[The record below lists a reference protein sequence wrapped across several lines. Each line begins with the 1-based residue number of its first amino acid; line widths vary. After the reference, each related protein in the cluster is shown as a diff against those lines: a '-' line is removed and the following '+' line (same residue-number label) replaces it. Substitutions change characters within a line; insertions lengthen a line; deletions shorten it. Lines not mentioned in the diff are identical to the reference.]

1 MRRSIQGI
9 GTHEALRRKKPK
21 FNLICIGST
30 KDPRNRVVVSEEAQM
45 EHSWSTTTLA
55 NTPADIQKKIKHV
68 ASEQPRHK
76 RMLNMSAKHFTF
88 ECQSQIFGDSIC
100 SEQEPTDMPNHQLRF
115 DDGIFFLLSLI
126 TTLFNHSSEFDAN
139 QLVNIFL
146 PFSKNPDL
154 ELGRLCTIH
163 PAKTHIAEMPRLLTF
178 VFAMSKRMNS
188 LMKDTN
194 DTLGHMDVCQGR
206 ALFEVISNYN
216 INTTKGRNELFK
228 LIFDEK
234 TGAIGGIYENMKH
247 FDELFPKEAK
257 VFNNSFDQISKLYV

>member
-1 MRRSIQGI
+1 
-9 GTHEALRRKKPK
+9 
-21 FNLICIGST
+21 
-30 KDPRNRVVVSEEAQM
+30 M
-45 EHSWSTTTLA
+45 EHSWFTTTLA
-55 NTPADIQKKIKHV
+55 NAPAEIQKKIKHV

-88 ECQSQIFGDSIC
+88 ECQSQIKRHVKIFDNSIC
-100 SEQEPTDMPNHQLRF
+100 REQEPTDMLNHQLRF

-126 TTLFNHSSEFDAN
+126 TTLFNHGSEFDAN

-163 PAKTHIAEMPRLLTF
+163 PAKTHIAAVPMLLRF
-178 VFAMSKRMNS
+178 VFAMSKIMNS

-194 DTLGHMDVCQGR
+194 DTLGHMNVCQGR

-228 LIFDEK
+228 LIFDKK
-234 TGAIGGIYENMKH
+234 TGALGGIYEDMKH

-257 VFNNSFDQISKLYV
+257 VFNNAVDQISKLYV